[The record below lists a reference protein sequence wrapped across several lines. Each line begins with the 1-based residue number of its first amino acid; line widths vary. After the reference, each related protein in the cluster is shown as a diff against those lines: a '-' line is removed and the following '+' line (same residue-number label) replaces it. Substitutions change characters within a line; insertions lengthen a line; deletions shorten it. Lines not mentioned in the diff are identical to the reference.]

1 MCLNLQFYA
10 GDQVLV
16 HVQIGKV
23 HLLIKMQK
31 STKVMAGTGK
41 PFLLTFLPMEVGCC
55 PGCYCYFNT
64 LYICIIMGGGMPLTL
79 SYLYLAGDTD
89 FN

>member
-1 MCLNLQFYA
+1 MYCFLYIILYIIFVCCVCLNLQYYV
-10 GDQVLV
+10 GDQVHV

-55 PGCYCYFNT
+55 PG
-64 LYICIIMGGGMPLTL
+64 
-79 SYLYLAGDTD
+79 
-89 FN
+89 

>member
-1 MCLNLQFYA
+1 MFEFVILCS
-10 GDQVLV
+10 DQVLV
-16 HVQIGKV
+16 HVQIGKEN
-23 HLLIKMQK
+23 LLIKMQK

-64 LYICIIMGGGMPLTL
+64 LYICILMGSGTLLTL
-79 SYLYLAGDTD
+79 SYLYLARDRD